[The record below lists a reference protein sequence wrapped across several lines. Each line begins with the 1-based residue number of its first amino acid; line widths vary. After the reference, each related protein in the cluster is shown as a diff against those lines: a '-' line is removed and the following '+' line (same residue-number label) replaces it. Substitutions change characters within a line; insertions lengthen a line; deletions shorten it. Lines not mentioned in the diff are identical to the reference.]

1 MDEQESSKKRE
12 PLSAMEE
19 ERPSKVQKNEE
30 LTAPEE
36 IDNRVI
42 EYLYGME
49 EELLLKKMN
58 FEQRMGIDDTL
69 SIYRAKI
76 VDVLALLSC
85 RLGLDQDTLHTAF
98 SYYDRY
104 NSLNPVVDTDKLELI
119 GVSSLYIAGKYE
131 ERAGMKQSF
140 YFVQF
145 MDSPIADGQILN
157 METEILGCLRYKLG
171 YPTVKTFLRIFL
183 DKVQKDYEEKNL
195 QLEHMASYIADL
207 SLVEHECCKFKPSLL
222 ASSIIFLIKFLIQ
235 PNSQPWSSTS
245 EQRFRY
251 MASDMKECVNILYE
265 LRSGKRHR
273 TLEIREK
280 YRRDQFLGVAKSPL
294 PELSPSIF
302 YDCLKDVGL

>member
-12 PLSAMEE
+12 PLSTMEE
-19 ERPSKVQKNEE
+19 ERPSKVQKNED

-85 RLGLDQDTLHTAF
+85 RLGLDQDTLHAAF

-131 ERAGMKQSF
+131 ERVGMKQSF

-145 MDSPIADGQILN
+145 MDSPIADGQVFLCWFLYILN
-157 METEILGCLRYKLG
+157 
-171 YPTVKTFLRIFL
+171 FF
-183 DKVQKDYEEKNL
+183 
-195 QLEHMASYIADL
+195 SY
-207 SLVEHECCKFKPSLL
+207 
-222 ASSIIFLIKFLIQ
+222 
-235 PNSQPWSSTS
+235 
-245 EQRFRY
+245 
-251 MASDMKECVNILYE
+251 
-265 LRSGKRHR
+265 
-273 TLEIREK
+273 
-280 YRRDQFLGVAKSPL
+280 
-294 PELSPSIF
+294 
-302 YDCLKDVGL
+302 